1 MSKSRTRTVRLLA
14 DRRFLPLFITQFLGA
29 FNDNLLKSGFS
40 FVLIYQWSQKTFLAP
55 EIIVNL
61 ASVLLITP
69 FLLFSPFAGR
79 LADRKDK
86 AQLARIIKSAEII
99 IMILAM
105 LAFRYQ
111 HLSLMLVVV
120 FLMGTQ
126 STFFGPI
133 KYSLLPIHLK
143 RHELIDG
150 NALIESSTFVA
161 ILLGTLSGS
170 ILALMPEAHL
180 SLSATILVCAFCGW
194 LTSLFIPPAQPIS
207 QPDDQQQE
215 NTILMIKRYKSLWH
229 CIFLI
234 SFFWFFGALL
244 LAQIPAFV
252 KNDLNA
258 QQEQATLLL
267 FMLTVGIAVGALI
280 CKKLLT
286 YMPTHRLLY
295 LSSFLMGISFFLFA
309 LTPVFS
315 FSSAVF
321 PAMMVFFGSV
331 AGGIYSVPL
340 YTRLQEKCPKPIVA
354 RCIATNNVINAGFII
369 LSGIIAIIMLSLA
382 YRITD
387 IFILNACVPIA
398 IAIYLYRC
406 GRDALP

>member
-1 MSKSRTRTVRLLA
+1 MSQSRTLNMRLLA

-40 FVLIYQWSQKTFLAP
+40 FVLIYQWNKTTFLAP

-69 FLLFSPFAGR
+69 FLLFSPFAGK

-86 AQLARIIKSAEII
+86 AQLAKIIKSIEII
-99 IMILAM
+99 IMVLAM
-105 LAFRYQ
+105 LAFRHQ
-111 HLSLMLVVV
+111 HLFLMLVVV

-143 RHELIDG
+143 RSELIDG

-170 ILALMPEAHL
+170 ILALMPNAHL
-180 SLSATILVCAFCGW
+180 SLSATILFCACCGW
-194 LTSLFIPPAQPIS
+194 LTSLFIPPARPIIL
-207 QPDDQQQE
+207 PDQQKE
-215 NTILMIKRYKSLWH
+215 NTILMIKRHKSLWR
-229 CIFLI
+229 CIMLI

-258 QQEQATLLL
+258 RQEQATLLL
-267 FMLTVGIAVGALI
+267 FMLTIGIAVGALI

-286 YMPTHRLLY
+286 SMTTHRLLY
-295 LSSFLMGISFFLFA
+295 LSSLLMGICFFFFA
-309 LTPVFS
+309 LTPFFA

-321 PAMMVFFGSV
+321 PAMMLFFGSL

-340 YTRLQEKCPKPIVA
+340 YTRLQENCPKPILA
-354 RCIATNNVINAGFII
+354 RCIATNNVINASFII

-387 IFILNACVPIA
+387 IFILNACIPIA
-398 IAIYLYRC
+398 IALYLYRC